1 MEKLRIALALGVVVL
16 TGCASMDPPA
26 PPATAVMSGPT
37 LRTGPAD
44 TPLAAA
50 PSGALP
56 AGGSVAS
63 ACDNAAFQQ
72 ALVRQLNAVRSSTQ
86 MCRETPQPATRP
98 VRWNPALAAAATSH
112 SADMARRPHLFG
124 HRGSDGSLVDQRVRR
139 YGYQPL
145 AAGESIAGGDYNA
158 ESLVNT
164 WLGNERHCRT
174 LMNPA
179 YTEVGASCVSRPG
192 TDFGTYWTMVMGNR
206 AEPVRAVAPPATPT
220 RARPQAAAPKAK
232 AASPVRASKST
243 AGKPRA
249 AIRQP
254 AVR

>member
-16 TGCASMDPPA
+16 TGCASIDPPA
-26 PPATAVMSGPT
+26 PATAVMSGPT
-37 LRTGPAD
+37 VRSVTSDGSAQAASPGVAAGPA
-44 TPLAAA
+44 
-50 PSGALP
+50 G
-56 AGGSVAS
+56 S

-112 SADMARRPHLFG
+112 SADMARRPQIFG
-124 HRGSDGSLVDQRVRR
+124 HRGSDGSTVDQRVRR
-139 YGYQPL
+139 HGYQPL

-174 LMNPA
+174 LMNPE

-192 TDFGTYWTMVMGNR
+192 TELGTYWTMVMGNR
-206 AEPVRAVAPPATPT
+206 AEPVRAVAPAAAPA
-220 RARPQAAAPKAK
+220 RARSPAAAPKAK
-232 AASPVRASKST
+232 SASPVRASKST
-243 AGKPRA
+243 ASKPRA
-249 AIRQP
+249 AIRRP